1 MNALPDKL
9 PEGSFNKVGCV
20 IACPTSGRLISP
32 DMIVSMGLQAAPT
45 HFSLGWLSVRGLPV
59 ERARE
64 HLVEE
69 ALRVKAKYLW
79 FIDDDTIPP
88 PNTLRRLAYVLDNYP
103 DIKAIGGVY
112 VTKSDP
118 SQPVVFRGSGLGS
131 YWQWKYGDIFEVT
144 SMGTGCMLINTDV
157 FQHLEKP
164 WFKFTNVE
172 SNDAAIPGQLT
183 SEDVGFCNA
192 VRAAGFR
199 VFAHGGILCDH
210 FDASTGRYYSMPA
223 DSYPLRPETT
233 SLANPL
239 ILEDSQESQ
248 K

>member
-1 MNALPDKL
+1 MGALPEKIQ
-9 PEGSFNKVGCV
+9 EGSFNKVGCV
-20 IACPTSGRLISP
+20 IAVASSGRLISP

-59 ERARE
+59 EKARE
-64 HLVEE
+64 RLAEE

-88 PNTLRRLAYVLDNYP
+88 PNALRRLAYVLDNYP

-131 YWQWKYGDIFEVT
+131 FWHWKYGDVFEVT

-164 WFKFTNVE
+164 WFKFTEVT
-172 SNDAAIPGQLT
+172 SYDAAVPGQLT

-199 VFAHGGILCDH
+199 VFAHGGVLCDH
-210 FDASTGRYYSMPA
+210 FDASTGKYYSMPL

-233 SLANPL
+233 SLANP
-239 ILEDSQESQ
+239 IPPEDLQESQ